1 MLLLSGMK
9 TKVNQKFNRKGTQE
23 LSLQFF
29 KYKYT
34 HAAEF
39 RIGNVSVCQEGYI
52 YIHVGMFAFVF
63 QKWFLQ
69 LAVLNYYYHI
79 FFCG

>member
-1 MLLLSGMK
+1 MFLLSGVK

-63 QKWFLQ
+63 QKWLLQ
-69 LAVLNYYYHI
+69 LAVLNSYYHI
-79 FFCG
+79 FFYG